1 MTLENLE
8 ASIQA
13 VKHWAQEEID
23 RLVYAG
29 TRPVSTCPTVEAAT
43 REAAIAR
50 GNTIAHSAEIAEIES
65 VLNYV
70 SECLTADLYNKKRPV
85 APSPLHE
92 SALVRFTVLMPD
104 E

>member
-1 MTLENLE
+1 MTLENLQ

-13 VKHWAQEEID
+13 AKRWAQEEID

-29 TRPVSTCPTVEAAT
+29 TRPVSTCPTVDSAI

-70 SECLTADLYNKKRPV
+70 SACLAADLYREKRPM
-85 APSPLHE
+85 APSPMHE
-92 SALVRFTVLMPD
+92 STLARFTELA
-104 E
+104 

>member
-13 VKHWAQEEID
+13 ANRWAKEEID

-29 TRPVSTCPTVEAAT
+29 TRPVSTCPTVEAAI

-50 GNTIAHSAEIAEIES
+50 GNTMAHSAEIAEIES

-70 SECLTADLYNKKRPV
+70 SECLTADLYHEKRPL

-92 SALVRFTVLMPD
+92 SALARFTEPA
-104 E
+104 

>member
-1 MTLENLE
+1 MTLEHLE
-8 ASIQA
+8 ASMKA
-13 VKHWAQEEID
+13 AKHWAQEEID

-29 TRPVSTCPTVEAAT
+29 TRPVSNCPTVEAAT

-70 SECLTADLYNKKRPV
+70 SECLTADLYHEQRPP

-92 SALVRFTVLMPD
+92 SALARFTELA
-104 E
+104 